1 MNKRRRRRMNDLMNI
16 ILCLVSLISL
26 SLCIFLLLKNYRL
39 NYETKEAKEEVAQL
53 EEDTK
58 NYIYTQADV
67 NSFIEEAVQSAKTTE
82 ASTLLNDIRERMENG
97 ESTISVLR
105 DLYPEDVVVYADGGY
120 NFFPITDDYQR
131 HNYVLDNFVL
141 DEETSRINYVN
152 DVGEV
157 RSVTGIDVSKHQGE
171 IDWKKVA
178 ADGIDFA
185 FIRAGYRG
193 STEGKLAEDECFY
206 DNIEGALK
214 NHIQVGVYFYTQA
227 VTEKEAK
234 EEAEFLLEMLEPY
247 DITYPVVLDLE
258 EVEGK
263 SRTEGLSQ
271 EDFTDAAI
279 EFLDTI
285 GNAGYQTMI
294 YGNLKTFFIM
304 LDMSRIEKYDKWF
317 AYYYNPVY
325 FPYEFTIW
333 QYSSTGKVDGIDG
346 DVDLNVC
353 MKEY

>member
-1 MNKRRRRRMNDLMNI
+1 MNYLMNI

-26 SLCIFLLLKNYRL
+26 TLCIFLLLKNYSL
-39 NYETKEAKEEVAQL
+39 NYETQEAKAEVAQL
-53 EEDTK
+53 KEDAK
-58 NYIYTQADV
+58 DYIYTQSDV
-67 NSFIEEAVQSAKTTE
+67 NSLIDEAVQNAKTTE
-82 ASTLLNDIRERMENG
+82 ASVLLDDIRERMEGG

-105 DLYPEDVVVYADGGY
+105 ELYPEDVVVYADGGY
-120 NFFPITDDYQR
+120 NFFPITDDYQIN
-131 HNYVLDNFVL
+131 NYVLANFVT

-157 RSVTGIDVSKHQGE
+157 RSLTGIDVSKHQGE

-193 STEGKLAEDECFY
+193 SSEGKLVEDEYFY

-214 NHIQVGVYFYTQA
+214 NDIKVGVYFYTQA
-227 VTEKEAK
+227 VTVEEAK
-234 EEAEFLLEMLEPY
+234 EEAEFLLDMLKSY

-285 GNAGYQTMI
+285 ENAGYQTMI

-317 AYYYNPVY
+317 AYYHNPVY
-325 FPYEFTIW
+325 FPYEFTVW